1 MKKNI
6 IFWGA
11 KFKAGIIHNL
21 IEKNKILKNTKN
33 LNIKYLFD
41 PNLKKPQ
48 FTSVATFSNKK
59 KDLINFIKN
68 SEYFVTCI
76 GSEYGKARYVIS
88 KELEKKR
95 LKPLDIISK
104 DTYIS
109 DKKLIGKGIQMFPH
123 SVAHHNAK
131 IGDYCI
137 LNTGS
142 ILEHDCEIGNG
153 VHLMPGA
160 VIGGNTFLGNY
171 VTVGTNATILPKI
184 RIEDGAFIGAGA
196 VVTKNVK
203 KNQIVVGN
211 PARFKKNIKHKLD
224 IYPLK

>member
-11 KFKAGIIHNL
+11 KFKAGIIYNL

-95 LKPLDIISK
+95 LKPLDIVSK
-104 DTYIS
+104 DSYIS

-171 VTVGTNATILPKI
+171 VTVGINATILPKI
-184 RIEDGAFIGAGA
+184 KIEDGAFIGAGA

-203 KNQIVVGN
+203 KNQIVAGN
-211 PARFKKNIKHKLD
+211 PAKFIKNIKHKLD